1 MKNHEKETEEKGR
14 PLNTPDEAKGGND
27 PGEKGPR
34 DTRDK
39 GIVQPMIDDLNPTRK
54 ASGTEGGPPGG
65 PLHPPQ
71 PAELD
76 QDAGGG
82 YNPDGTFPQT

>member
-1 MKNHEKETEEKGR
+1 VSKKPTEAPGDAPEPETPHPHKHPHPHPEPAADAESILQPIMDGLKGTTQL
-14 PLNTPDEAKGGND
+14 PTADEVA
-27 PGEKGPR
+27 PPR
-34 DTRDK
+34 
-39 GIVQPMIDDLNPTRK
+39 
-54 ASGTEGGPPGG
+54 G

-82 YNPDGTFPQT
+82 YNPDGTYPQT

>member
-1 MKNHEKETEEKGR
+1 MHKKPTEPAQPEKQSESILKPILDGLKGTTQV
-14 PLNTPDEAKGGND
+14 PAEDEVA
-27 PGEKGPR
+27 PPR
-34 DTRDK
+34 
-39 GIVQPMIDDLNPTRK
+39 
-54 ASGTEGGPPGG
+54 G

>member
-1 MKNHEKETEEKGR
+1 MKNHEKEKDEKVG
-14 PLNTPDEAKGGND
+14 PVNEPDEAKD
-27 PGEKGPR
+27 PGEE
-34 DTRDK
+34 
-39 GIVQPMIDDLNPTRK
+39 GIVQPMIDVLNPSRQPVEI
-54 ASGTEGGPPGG
+54 EGGPPRG

-82 YNPDGTFPQT
+82 YNPDGTFPQP

>member
-1 MKNHEKETEEKGR
+1 MSKKPTETPQPETPHPHKHPHPEPATPPESILQ
-14 PLNTPDEAKGGND
+14 PLMEGLTGTTQLPTADEVA
-27 PGEKGPR
+27 PPR
-34 DTRDK
+34 
-39 GIVQPMIDDLNPTRK
+39 
-54 ASGTEGGPPGG
+54 G

-82 YNPDGTFPQT
+82 DNPDGTYPQT